1 MVGQQHVN
9 LESMCKD
16 GLRSKL
22 NLCEQIFKS
31 KLNTFIKSTFWSFFN
46 FNWIHMNP
54 QIWQNPIHNPNLPT
68 SSNIIQHH
76 PTSSAPSVAASADS
90 MVGSCPCASC
100 AGVGAC
106 VGPWF
111 PQVWTTPQWIDQTW
125 LTGISTGN
133 HGYFLQICQKS
144 TENLYLWT
152 ISYVYNIYIYQF
164 ISYITTFRY
173 FWWLQ
178 LHHIL
183 G

>member
-68 SSNIIQHH
+68 SSNIIQHPKIFSAFRSSLCGFH
-76 PTSSAPSVAASADS
+76 GRLLPLRILRRRWCLCRSMIPPSLNHTSMDWS
-90 MVGSCPCASC
+90 
-100 AGVGAC
+100 
-106 VGPWF
+106 
-111 PQVWTTPQWIDQTW
+111 
-125 LTGISTGN
+125 
-133 HGYFLQICQKS
+133 
-144 TENLYLWT
+144 NLINW
-152 ISYVYNIYIYQF
+152 NIYRKPWVFSPNMPEIHWES
-164 ISYITTFRY
+164 IS
-173 FWWLQ
+173 LNNQ
-178 LHHIL
+178 LCI
-183 G
+183 

>member
-46 FNWIHMNP
+46 FNCIHMNP

-76 PTSSAPSVAASADS
+76 PTSSNIPRSSAPSVAASADS

-106 VGPWF
+106 FGPWF

-152 ISYVYNIYIYQF
+152 ISYVYI
-164 ISYITTFRY
+164 
-173 FWWLQ
+173 
-178 LHHIL
+178 
-183 G
+183 